1 MTEEEKREIKDY
13 KNSLIKIPEEL
24 KNCNNWVCYMRIMDE
39 NKGKYSKI
47 PVDPK
52 TLRGAKSNDPT
63 TWDSYENATMRL
75 GKQATVKTKVDGQDK
90 IITSLVCGLGF
101 MFSNSEYFGIDLD
114 DCDNEKGRALIKE
127 FTQTLESYTE
137 YSPSGKGIHIICKG
151 HLPNGAKRKG
161 NIEMYESGR
170 FFTMTGNIYQ
180 NYTEI
185 SDCTEKVKQLHQKY
199 LNDKKGQNIANKRIP
214 QKPIKKETSPTDL
227 LEDVDILDLI
237 RKSKNNLTFEALY
250 NNNGWQDM
258 YKLDADGNYI
268 LDDFNEPIKRFPT
281 QSDADIALCGILAFF
296 TRCDYSQID
305 RIFRNSGLMR
315 NKWDEIHSSNKET
328 YGEMTINTAIAN
340 CSNVYD
346 PNYKS
351 KSYKVA
357 FEDKGET
364 HSNNTPQPEQSS
376 GEELPPDGYQGI
388 HINHNSYF
396 AKAKDRRG
404 EEYYK
409 PLTDFIFKPIES
421 IKYTPSNNIA
431 DKFSITKTKII
442 KDTGEIYVLSL
453 PNTCFA
459 DIKTF
464 KSLFIKESTNFKITA
479 TANEWEAIR
488 KHMNYFKYPQRTG
501 VRCIGLHKFND
512 KWCFV
517 GNDKTINADGEDDY
531 NHVFLKEFFEVIKTN
546 ILNYDEITK
555 EELETLKPHL
565 FNFTEPSRACIIL
578 GYIASCWFRMIF
590 KEANLYQPHLQL
602 IGEAGS
608 GKTTTRNNII
618 MPFFA
623 MASNAIDANQITH
636 FSGIKAASSSNTI
649 PMLVEEYKPHKMSE
663 SRKQN
668 FSDLGRN
675 CYDGTD
681 ATRGRADQTIET
693 YPQTTPIILIGEA
706 GTAETALEERS
717 IILNFNKLDII
728 PERTESM
735 KFLQDNKELIS
746 KLGRTVLS
754 LALKTDKDTLKN
766 LFKKYE
772 VIFKE
777 KITTDRIRNSACIA
791 SIGYKAL
798 ISVFK
803 MNNIDVPIS
812 LNEMIASTSRY
823 IFEDMLDS
831 SKSPKT
837 VVERTLEMID
847 TMVSVLSPSE
857 TNCFYR
863 VKDNEL
869 ILDVKLLY
877 PFLTKYIK
885 DYGIKDFEV
894 LSQDDFTRQL
904 RKTQYFLAYRTS
916 RMPDMQE
923 VKEVVKRCY
932 ILSIP
937 RITAKLELNN
947 MLKTFI
953 EPDKFMQ

>member
-1 MTEEEKREIKDY
+1 MTEDEKREIKDY
-13 KNSLIKIPEEL
+13 KNSLINIPKEL
-24 KNCNNWVCYMRIMDE
+24 KECNNWVCYMRIMDE

-52 TLRGAKSNDPT
+52 ALRGAKSNDPT

-75 GKQATVKTKVDGQDK
+75 GKQATVKTKVDEKDK

-114 DCDNEKGRALIKE
+114 DCDDEKGRALIKE

-170 FFTMTGNIYQ
+170 FFTMTGNIYK

-237 RKSKNNLTFEALY
+237 RKSKNSLTFEALY
-250 NNNGWQDM
+250 AGNWQGKYD
-258 YKLDADGNYI
+258 
-268 LDDFNEPIKRFPT
+268 T

-376 GEELPPDGYQGI
+376 GEELPPDAYYGI
-388 HINHNSYF
+388 GILNNSYYRT
-396 AKAKDRRG
+396 KINEQG
-404 EEYYK
+404 EIEFDKRLSNFYMKILEFIKFEENFGFMKIKIKTVENKEYIKTINSNCFEDIKSFRKVLKKSNIDLMFTATRIAELEHIGQHMRY
-409 PLTDFIFKPIES
+409 
-421 IKYTPSNNIA
+421 IKYP
-431 DKFSITKTKII
+431 
-442 KDTGEIYVLSL
+442 E
-453 PNTCFA
+453 
-459 DIKTF
+459 
-464 KSLFIKESTNFKITA
+464 
-479 TANEWEAIR
+479 
-488 KHMNYFKYPQRTG
+488 RTG

-512 KWCFV
+512 RWCFV
-517 GNDKTINADGEDDY
+517 GNDKTINADGTDNDDI
-531 NHVFLKEFFEVIKTN
+531 VFLKTSYEVIKTN

-578 GYIASCWFRMIF
+578 GYICSCWL
-590 KEANLYQPHLQL
+590 KEAFIDAGYKQPQLQL

-608 GKTTTRNNII
+608 GKTTTDENII
-618 MPFFA
+618 MPFFGVTNKPP
-623 MASNAIDANQITH
+623 NAHQITK
-636 FSGIKAASSSNTI
+636 FSGLKASSSSNTI
-649 PMLVEEYKPHKMSE
+649 PLSIEEYKPHKMREDS
-663 SRKQN
+663 KN
-668 FSDLGRN
+668 NVSDLMRN
-675 CYDGTD
+675 CYDGTI
-681 ATRGRADQTIET
+681 AERGRVDQTIEY
-693 YPQTTPIILIGEA
+693 YPQTAPIILIGEA
-706 GTAETALEERS
+706 GTEEAAITERS
-717 IILNFNKLDII
+717 IILNFNKLDIT

-735 KFLQDNKELIS
+735 KFLKKNPKLLS
-746 KLGRTVLS
+746 KLGRSMLS
-754 LALKTDKDTLKN
+754 KALNSNREELQQLHDLIEPLYREKIETDRVIDNAILITIGFRCL
-766 LFKKYE
+766 LS
-772 VIFKE
+772 IFKD
-777 KITTDRIRNSACIA
+777 KNIVAPINLR
-791 SIGYKAL
+791 
-798 ISVFK
+798 K
-803 MNNIDVPIS
+803 MIEN
-812 LNEMIASTSRY
+812 TSRY
-823 IFEDMLDS
+823 IFEDMLDN

-847 TMVSVLSPSE
+847 TMFYVLPPPIPKSL
-857 TNCFYR
+857 YK
-863 VKDNEL
+863 VDKDNNKL
-869 ILDVKLLY
+869 ILDIKLLY
-877 PFLTKYIK
+877 PFYTKYIK
-885 DYGIKDFEV
+885 DYSIKDIEV
-894 LSQDDFTRQL
+894 LSQSDFTKQL
-904 RKTQYFLAYRTS
+904 RKTQYFSDYKNVK
-916 RMPDMQE
+916 MPDTQE
-923 VKEVVKRCY
+923 IKLKQRRCF
-932 ILSIP
+932 ILDIP
-937 RITAKLELNN
+937 KITEKLRLQC
-947 MLKTFI
+947 MLHNYI
-953 EPDKFMQ
+953 EPEEFM